1 MEKTK
6 NVSVYDIHSRI
17 RNPIVFSMLQIKR
30 GDKVLDLGS
39 GTGYF
44 SEKICKENTTTFCL
58 DIALDNLLSI
68 KKREKKDLFLIN
80 SGAEKLPLKNE
91 LFDKILCSEVLE
103 HIQEDKKALKEIAR
117 ILRPGGIFVIT
128 VPCSEF
134 RFPSLINILG
144 VKTVHDYEGPEKHYR
159 KGYTV
164 DELSEALSEVGLVVS
179 EHRYF
184 SHFFSKLI
192 LDIISLSHLLVRK
205 IVMGQ
210 KAWNWADIQNLN
222 SSTTFTIYKFLFPLF
237 LLICKLDNLFYLSSK
252 AKGCGVALKSKK
264 FKNLPRV

>member
-6 NVSVYDIHSRI
+6 NVSVYDLHTQI
-17 RNPIVFSMLQIKR
+17 RSPIILPMLQVKS
-30 GDKVLDLGS
+30 GDKILDLGS

-44 SEKICKENTTTFCL
+44 SEKICEENAAAFCL

-68 KKREKKDLFLIN
+68 KKRKNGNLFLIN
-80 SGAEKLPLKNE
+80 SEVEKLPLKNGS
-91 LFDKILCSEVLE
+91 FDKVLCSEVLE
-103 HIQEDKKALKEIAR
+103 HIQEDKKALKEIVR
-117 ILRPGGIFVIT
+117 ILRPGGVFVIT

-134 RFPSLINILG
+134 RFPSLIDLLG
-144 VKTVHDYEGPEKHYR
+144 IKTVHDYEGPEKHYR
-159 KGYTV
+159 RGYTV

-192 LDIISLSHLLVRK
+192 LDIISLSHLLVRR
-205 IVMGQ
+205 IAMGQ
-210 KAWNWADIQNLN
+210 KAWNWADIQNIN
-222 SSTTFTIYKFLFPLF
+222 SSPAFTVYKFLFPLF

-264 FKNLPRV
+264 LKNLSRV